1 MEYLL
6 IIPGRL
12 NNLNDYISAERAN
25 RYKGAQMKADNEAV
39 VKAAITRSLRGVH
52 IQKKVRMEYLWVE
65 KNQRRDLD
73 NISSFGRKVIQDEL
87 VKSRILQNDGWANII
102 GFSDSFAVDK
112 QDPRIEVR
120 IIEVDE

>member
-39 VKAAITRSLRGVH
+39 VKAAITRSLRGVR

-112 QDPRIEVR
+112 EDPRIEVR

>member
-1 MEYLL
+1 
-6 IIPGRL
+6 
-12 NNLNDYISAERAN
+12 
-25 RYKGAQMKADNEAV
+25 MKADNEAV
-39 VKAAITRSLRGVH
+39 VKAAITRSLRGVY

>member
-39 VKAAITRSLRGVH
+39 VKAAITRSLRGVY
-52 IQKKVRMEYLWVE
+52 IQKNVRMEYLWVE

>member
-1 MEYLL
+1 MEYSL

-12 NNLNDYISAERAN
+12 DNLNDYIGAERAN
-25 RYKGAQMKADNEAV
+25 KYKGAKMKADNEAI
-39 VKAAITRSLRGVH
+39 VKSAIIRQLR
-52 IQKKVRMEYLWVE
+52 IPTITKKVRMEYLWVE

-87 VKSRILQNDGWANII
+87 VKSKILQNDGWANIV

-112 QDPRIEVR
+112 QDPRIEVK
-120 IIEVDE
+120 IIEVD

>member
-12 NNLNDYISAERAN
+12 NNLNDYISAERAD

-39 VKAAITRSLRGVH
+39 VKAAITRSLRGVR

>member
-12 NNLNDYISAERAN
+12 DNLNDYIGAERAN
-25 RYKGAQMKADNEAV
+25 KYKGAKMKADNEAI
-39 VKAAITRSLRGVH
+39 VKAAIIRQLR
-52 IQKKVRMEYLWVE
+52 IPTITKRVRMEYLWVE

-87 VKSRILQNDGWANII
+87 VKSRILQNDGWANIV

-112 QDPRIEVR
+112 QDPRIEVK

>member
-1 MEYLL
+1 M
-6 IIPGRL
+6 P
-12 NNLNDYISAERAN
+12 
-25 RYKGAQMKADNEAV
+25 
-39 VKAAITRSLRGVH
+39 
-52 IQKKVRMEYLWVE
+52 
-65 KNQRRDLD
+65 QRCTHPEESED
-73 NISSFGRKVIQDEL
+73 GIQDEL